1 MLYAKLEVLSNS
13 PHRSPRHLNLPPL
26 DLSPLAICYCSGC
39 GGGGFFFFFFF
50 FAVILFIYL
59 SFCVYGLWWV
69 VVIATGVG

>member
-13 PHRSPRHLNLPPL
+13 PHRSPRHSNLPPL
-26 DLSPLAICYCSGC
+26 DLSQLAICYCSGC
-39 GGGGFFFFFFF
+39 GGGGFFFFFF